1 MCEPVKRILKSSIPD
16 KKESRPSSKLV
27 LPLLYV
33 IKNTLQTFPHT
44 LRSSAEAWSRQT
56 PSRQEGGDAGSIPA
70 FRGRP
75 KCHRSPAATTGRC
88 CGIPSRLL
96 CCGAGKRY
104 ETLDQSLGAGGT
116 LQKMMGVNYNGL
128 AKWNPPQALVL
139 SSVDQPGSCRLAFF
153 TQAAAELL
161 FRTKQLQQQPKGG
174 LIESTAAVAVLQNLC
189 V

>member
-33 IKNTLQTFPHT
+33 IKNTLQTFPRA

-88 CGIPSRLL
+88 CGIPPRLL

-116 LQKMMGVNYNGL
+116 LQRMMGVNYNGL
-128 AKWNPPQALVL
+128 AKWNPPQAPVL
-139 SSVDQPGSCRLAFF
+139 SSPVDQPGSCRLLPSPR
-153 TQAAAELL
+153 LL
-161 FRTKQLQQQPKGG
+161 P
-174 LIESTAAVAVLQNLC
+174 SCYSVLNNCSSSQKEGS
-189 V
+189 